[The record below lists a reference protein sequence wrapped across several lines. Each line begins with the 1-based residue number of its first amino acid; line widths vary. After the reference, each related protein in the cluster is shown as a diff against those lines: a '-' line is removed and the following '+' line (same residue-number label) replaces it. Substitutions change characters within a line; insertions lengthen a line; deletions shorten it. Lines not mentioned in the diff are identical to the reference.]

1 MTAELPYFKCHPS
14 QWLTGDISFE
24 QFATKGAYWDLA
36 NFYWSKGCKITLDQM
51 KRVTKGQHKFILASG
66 VVKIVNGEPKIN
78 FLDEQYNDRAK
89 QHKQRVEN
97 GRKGGFQKHNKTID
111 PYLNLAPEVIKALN
125 ND

>member
-1 MTAELPYFKCHPS
+1 
-14 QWLTGDISFE
+14 
-24 QFATKGAYWDLA
+24 
-36 NFYWSKGCKITLDQM
+36 M
-51 KRVTKGQHKFILASG
+51 KRVTKGQHKSILESG
-66 VVKIVNGEPKIN
+66 VVKIINGEPKIN

-97 GRKGGFQKHNKTID
+97 GRKGGFQKHNKTTD

>member
-14 QWLTGDISFE
+14 QWLTGDIAFE
-24 QFATKGAYWDLA
+24 EFATKGAYQDLCA
-36 NFYWSKGCKITLDQM
+36 YYWSKGCKINTEQA
-51 KRVTKGQHKFILASG
+51 KRVTKAQYKYLIES
-66 VVKIVNGEPKIN
+66 KIIKIKDDRISIN
-78 FLDEQYNDRAK
+78 FLDEQYLARAT

-97 GRKGGFQKHNKTID
+97 GRKGGFQKHNKNSD